1 MLHRHSQTIFHDF
14 FHFFCLP
21 NFFSKFPVTKFNILR
36 RDRKKFESSKFISD
50 LNQINWGQI
59 LYNEEN
65 DINFSMNKYLSKLDS
80 LLDTHAPIKKINKNE
95 LKFLTKPWTT

>member
-1 MLHRHSQTIFHDF
+1 M
-14 FHFFCLP
+14 
-21 NFFSKFPVTKFNILR
+21 R

-80 LLDTHAPIKKINKNE
+80 LLDTHAPIKKINKKE
-95 LKFLTKPWTT
+95 LKFLTRPWTT

>member
-1 MLHRHSQTIFHDF
+1 MIG
-14 FHFFCLP
+14 
-21 NFFSKFPVTKFNILR
+21 
-36 RDRKKFESSKFISD
+36 KKFESSKFISD

-80 LLDTHAPIKKINKNE
+80 LLDTHAPIKKINKKE
-95 LKFLTKPWTT
+95 LKFLTKPWTA

>member
-1 MLHRHSQTIFHDF
+1 M
-14 FHFFCLP
+14 
-21 NFFSKFPVTKFNILR
+21 R

-80 LLDTHAPIKKINKNE
+80 LLDTHAPIKKINKKE